1 MAQRLRPRRVSP
13 TPRAALDVVVAALRR
28 RYGAHIIRAAS
39 DLTASGPVSG
49 TPTLSTGSLGLD
61 LLTGGLVR
69 GAFTEYAGV
78 DGAGK
83 ETLAHTAL
91 ARAQRDGGLA
101 LLLDAD
107 GASDPDALAAA
118 GVDLSALT
126 LACPTTAQE
135 AWAALVALTR
145 CGALDLLLVTSL
157 SGLLNLP
164 GAGDLRLLRVWLPR
178 LRLALRGR
186 RTALLLTNAPLARD
200 DADRARAGDT
210 VGGAVMAQAA
220 SLRVAL
226 RPAGL
231 RFGPHGDVVGL
242 GATATVVKHHGLWR
256 GPALPL
262 ELTEH
267 GVNQAREL
275 VALGFL
281 TGCVTA
287 TRLGLVAEGVALGRT
302 EIRVAAALAAD
313 PDLAAALEARIRR
326 AWDIGGGGAATVSE
340 RSVDGAAR

>member
-1 MAQRLRPRRVSP
+1 MAYRLRPRRGP
-13 TPRAALDVVVAALRR
+13 TTHRAALDAVVAALRR
-28 RYGAHIIRAAS
+28 RYGAHIIRPAG
-39 DLTASGPVSG
+39 DLTASGPATG
-49 TPTLSTGSLGLD
+49 TPILSTGSLGLD

-69 GAFTEYAGV
+69 GALAEYAGV

-126 LACPTTAQE
+126 LACPTTAHE
-135 AWAALVALTR
+135 AWAALVALAR

-157 SGLLNLP
+157 SGLLDLP

-186 RTALLLTNAPLARD
+186 RTALLVTNAPLARD

-210 VGGAVMAQAA
+210 VGGAVVAQAA

-231 RFGPHGDVVGL
+231 RFDPHGDVVGL
-242 GATATVVKHHGLWR
+242 GATATVVKHHGLRR
-256 GPALPL
+256 GPVLPL
-262 ELTEH
+262 ELTEN

-275 VALGFL
+275 IALGLL
-281 TGCVTA
+281 TGRITA
-287 TRLGLVAEGVALGRT
+287 TRLGLVAEGIALGRT
-302 EIRVAAALAAD
+302 EIRAAATLVAD
-313 PDLAAALEARIRR
+313 PDLAAALEACIRR
-326 AWDIGGGGAATVSE
+326 AWGAEGATTLSG
-340 RSVDGAAR
+340 RPVDGAAR

>member
-1 MAQRLRPRRVSP
+1 MAYRLRPRRGP
-13 TPRAALDVVVAALRR
+13 TAHRAALDVVVAALRR
-28 RYGAHIIRAAS
+28 RYGAHIIRAAG
-39 DLTASGPVSG
+39 DLVSLGPATRMG
-49 TPTLSTGSLGLD
+49 TPLLSTGSLGLD

-69 GAFTEYAGV
+69 GALTEYAGI

-83 ETLAHTAL
+83 ETLTHTAL

-118 GVDLSALT
+118 GVDLKALT

-135 AWAALVALTR
+135 AWAVLVALAR

-157 SGLLNLP
+157 SGLLDLP

-186 RTALLLTNAPLARD
+186 RTALLITNAPLARD
-200 DADRARAGDT
+200 DTDGARAWDT
-210 VGGAVMAQAA
+210 VGGAVVAQVTA
-220 SLRVAL
+220 LRVAL

-256 GPALPL
+256 GPALAL
-262 ELTEH
+262 ELANGGT
-267 GVNQAREL
+267 NQAREL
-275 VALGFL
+275 VTLGLL
-281 TGCVTA
+281 TGRITA
-287 TRLGLVAEGVALGRT
+287 TRLGLVAEGIALGRT
-302 EIRVAAALAAD
+302 EVRAAATLAAD

-326 AWDIGGGGAATVSE
+326 TWSAAGATTVSA

>member
-1 MAQRLRPRRVSP
+1 MAHRLRPRRVP
-13 TPRAALDVVVAALRR
+13 TTHRAALAAVVAALRR

-39 DLTASGPVSG
+39 DLTASGPATG
-49 TPTLSTGSLGLD
+49 TPLLSTGSLGLD
-61 LLTGGLVR
+61 LVTGGLVR
-69 GAFTEYAGV
+69 GGIAEYAGV

-118 GVDLSALT
+118 GVDLAALP

-135 AWAALVALTR
+135 AWPVLVALAR
-145 CGALDLLLVTSL
+145 SGALDLFLVTSL
-157 SGLLNLP
+157 SGLLDLP

-186 RTALLLTNAPLARD
+186 RTALLVTNAPLARD
-200 DADRARAGDT
+200 GADRARAWDT
-210 VGGAVMAQAA
+210 VGGPVVAQAA
-220 SLRVAL
+220 SLRVTL
-226 RPAGL
+226 RPTGL
-231 RFGPHGDVVGL
+231 HFGPHGDVVGL

-256 GPALPL
+256 GPSLAL
-262 ELTEH
+262 ELTD
-267 GVNQAREL
+267 GGTSQAREL
-275 VALGFL
+275 VTLGLL
-281 TGCVTA
+281 TGRITD
-287 TRLGLVAEGVALGRT
+287 TRLGLVAEGIALGRT
-302 EIRVAAALAAD
+302 EIRAAATLATDPD

-326 AWDIGGGGAATVSE
+326 AWGVTTISG
-340 RSVDGAAR
+340 RLVDGAAR